1 MLFETEEMELP
12 GGLEIVSTIVSIR
25 PGTNHRLRI
34 PIIKKSKMISHYRK
48 IQLHEGYIK
57 SHT

>member
-34 PIIKKSKMISHYRK
+34 PIIKKSKNDITLQKNSVTRR
-48 IQLHEGYIK
+48 LH
-57 SHT
+57 